1 MQQLT
6 QDLRVA
12 VRRLLKRPG
21 FTLIAIVSIA
31 IGIGAN
37 TAIFSLVNAIA
48 FRKAPLERPGELV
61 DIYKAQDGFD
71 YGTMAFPDL
80 RDLER
85 EHGDAFSGIAGF
97 RLTMSQVDE
106 GGTFE
111 AIPGELVT
119 GNYFSLL
126 GLRPAYGRGL
136 LPSDDVA
143 PGAHPVVVLSYDYW
157 ERRYAGDPSAV
168 GKTIR
173 LNAQPYTI
181 VGVAPKSYR
190 GAMRII
196 APAFYASRMMVS
208 QLQPGG
214 GANELEMRSNQS
226 VFGIGR
232 LAPGVT
238 MAQAKSVL
246 ERIAATLRVQ
256 APDQWKSDNSFPMV
270 ASTKVIVN
278 PMIDRVIVPAAAL
291 MMAVVAMVLLIAC
304 ANLASFLLAQ
314 AADRRREV
322 AVRLAIGAGRG
333 RLVRQFLTE
342 TLLLAVL
349 GGGAGLAL
357 AAVLLRLLVSANLP
371 LPIPIELDLSFDPLV
386 LSFSIAVTLLA
397 GIAFGL
403 APALQATRPDIAKI
417 IKDESVGGARSGNV
431 SLRGSLVVLQVAVSL
446 VLLVGSALFLRS
458 FKARLAIDPGFGSA
472 PAAMVQLQEPISTRT
487 PEQMFNFYTQLRN
500 QIAAV
505 PGVTAVGMI
514 DDLQLNALDNQS
526 TDVVIPGI
534 DPPPERDAWSI
545 DWARVSEGYFD
556 AAALKLIA
564 GRQFGSQD
572 TQDGDQVVIV
582 SDAFVKKFWP
592 GQSGLGNTIRV
603 RGKEMTVVGVAADA
617 KIKTLGE
624 DPLPFVYRP
633 FNQNPGAGMTLVA
646 RTQSNPDALIP
657 QLVSA
662 ARTLDPDVV
671 VMFTKTMDRH
681 LAESLLPH
689 RLGAWVISAF
699 GTIALLLAS
708 IGLFGVVSYAVST
721 RSREVGIRMAMGA
734 NVSQV
739 VKLMMGGGMRLVGIG
754 AVVGLVLSAVAAKV
768 LSGVLY
774 GVNATDPLAFLVAP
788 VVLLLVAIVAA
799 WIPARRVTRINPVL
813 AIRGD

>member
-1 MQQLT
+1 MQQIT
-6 QDLRVA
+6 QDLRIA
-12 VRRLLKRPG
+12 LRRLVKRPG
-21 FTLIAIVSIA
+21 FTLVAILSIA

-37 TAIFSLVNAIA
+37 TAIFSLVNAIV

-71 YGTMAFPDL
+71 FGTMSFPDL

-85 EHGDAFSGIAGF
+85 EHGDAFAGIAGF
-97 RLTMSQVDE
+97 RLALAQVDA

-126 GLRPAYGRGL
+126 GLRPAYGRPL

-157 ERRYAGDPSAV
+157 QRRYAGDPKVV
-168 GKTIR
+168 GSEIR
-173 LNAQPYTI
+173 INAQPYTI
-181 VGVAPKSYR
+181 VGIAPEAYR

-208 QLQPGG
+208 QLQPSGTD
-214 GANELEMRSNQS
+214 ELEARQNQS
-226 VFGIGR
+226 VFAIGR
-232 LAPGVT
+232 LKPGT
-238 MAQAKSVL
+238 TTAQATSVL
-246 ERIAATLRVQ
+246 ERIAATLRTQ
-256 APDQWKSDNSFPMV
+256 YPNQWKSDNRFPMI

-291 MMAVVAMVLLIAC
+291 MMAVVGMVLLIAC

-322 AVRLAIGAGRG
+322 AVRLALGAGRS

-342 TLLLAVL
+342 TLLLAVI
-349 GGGAGLAL
+349 GGGAGIAL
-357 AAVLLRLLVSANLP
+357 AAILLRALVSANLP
-371 LPIPIELDLSFDPLV
+371 IPIPIALDLSFDPMV
-386 LSFSIAVTLLA
+386 LGFSIAVTLIA
-397 GIAFGL
+397 GLAFGL
-403 APALQATRPDIAKI
+403 APALQATRPDIAGT
-417 IKDESVGGARSGNV
+417 IKDESTGGARSGNV
-431 SLRGSLVVLQVAVSL
+431 SLRGSLVVVQVAVSL

-472 PAAMVQLQEPISTRT
+472 PAAVVQLQEPTANRT
-487 PEQMFNFYTQLRN
+487 ADQSFNFYTQLRN
-500 QIAAV
+500 QMAAL

-526 TDVVIPGI
+526 TDVVIPGV
-534 DPPPERDAWSI
+534 DPPPEHDAWSI

-556 AAALKLIA
+556 AAALKLVA

-572 TQDGDQVVIV
+572 TPDGDQVVIV
-582 SDAFVKKFWP
+582 SEAFVKKFWP
-592 GQSGLGNTIRV
+592 GQSGLGNTLRV
-603 RGKEMTVVGVAADA
+603 RGKEMTVVGIAADA

-624 DPLPFVYRP
+624 DPIPYLYRP
-633 FNQNPGAGMTLVA
+633 FNQNPGTGMTIVA
-646 RTQSNPDALIP
+646 RTLANPEALIP
-657 QLVSA
+657 QVVSA

-671 VMFTKTMDRH
+671 VMFTKTMERH

-734 NVSQV
+734 DVRQV
-739 VKLMMGGGMRLVGIG
+739 VRLMMGGGIRLVAIG
-754 AVVGLVLSAVAAKV
+754 AVVGLALSAAAAKV

-774 GVNATDPLAFLVAP
+774 GVNASDPMPFLVAP
-788 VVLLLVAIVAA
+788 LVLLAVAVVAA

>member
-1 MQQLT
+1 MQQIT
-6 QDLRVA
+6 QDLRIA
-12 VRRLLKRPG
+12 LRRLVKRPG
-21 FTLIAIVSIA
+21 FTLVAILSIA

-37 TAIFSLVNAIA
+37 TAIFSLVNAIV

-71 YGTMAFPDL
+71 FGTMSFPDL

-85 EHGDAFSGIAGF
+85 EHGDAFAGIAGF
-97 RLTMSQVDE
+97 RLALAQVDA

-126 GLRPAYGRGL
+126 GLRPAYGRPL

-157 ERRYAGDPSAV
+157 QRRYAGDPKVV
-168 GKTIR
+168 GSEIR
-173 LNAQPYTI
+173 INAQPYTI
-181 VGVAPKSYR
+181 VGIAPEAYR

-208 QLQPGG
+208 QLQPSGTD
-214 GANELEMRSNQS
+214 ELEARQNQS
-226 VFGIGR
+226 VFAIGR
-232 LAPGVT
+232 LKPGT
-238 MAQAKSVL
+238 TTAQATSVL
-246 ERIAATLRVQ
+246 ERIAATLRTQ
-256 APDQWKSDNSFPMV
+256 YPNQWKSDNRFPMI

-291 MMAVVAMVLLIAC
+291 MMAVVGMVLLIAC

-322 AVRLAIGAGRG
+322 AVRLALGAGRS

-342 TLLLAVL
+342 TLLLAVI
-349 GGGAGLAL
+349 GGGAGIAL
-357 AAVLLRLLVSANLP
+357 AAILLRALVSANLP
-371 LPIPIELDLSFDPLV
+371 IPIPIALDLSFDPMV
-386 LSFSIAVTLLA
+386 LGFSIAVTLIA
-397 GIAFGL
+397 GLAFGL
-403 APALQATRPDIAKI
+403 APALQATRPDIAGT
-417 IKDESVGGARSGNV
+417 IKDESTGGARSGNV
-431 SLRGSLVVLQVAVSL
+431 SLRGSLVVVQVAVSL

-472 PAAMVQLQEPISTRT
+472 PAAVVQLQEPTANRT
-487 PEQMFNFYTQLRN
+487 ADQSFNFYTQLRN
-500 QIAAV
+500 QMAAV

-526 TDVVIPGI
+526 TDVVIPGV
-534 DPPPERDAWSI
+534 DPPPEHDAWSI

-556 AAALKLIA
+556 AAALKLVA

-572 TQDGDQVVIV
+572 TPDGDQVVIV
-582 SDAFVKKFWP
+582 SEAFVKKFWP
-592 GQSGLGNTIRV
+592 GQSGLGNTLRV
-603 RGKEMTVVGVAADA
+603 RGKEMTVVGIAADA

-624 DPLPFVYRP
+624 DPIPYLYRP
-633 FNQNPGAGMTLVA
+633 FNQNPGTGMTIVA
-646 RTQSNPDALIP
+646 RTLANPEALIP
-657 QLVSA
+657 QVVSA

-671 VMFTKTMDRH
+671 VMFTKTMERH

-734 NVSQV
+734 DVRQV
-739 VKLMMGGGMRLVGIG
+739 VRLMMGGGMRLVAIG
-754 AVVGLVLSAVAAKV
+754 AVVGLALSAAAAKV

-774 GVNATDPLAFLVAP
+774 GVNASDPMPFLVAP
-788 VVLLLVAIVAA
+788 LVLLAVAVVAA

>member
-1 MQQLT
+1 MQQIT
-6 QDLRVA
+6 QDLRIA
-12 VRRLLKRPG
+12 LRRLVKRPG
-21 FTLIAIVSIA
+21 FTLVAILSIA

-37 TAIFSLVNAIA
+37 TAIFSLVNAIV

-71 YGTMAFPDL
+71 FGTMSFPDL

-85 EHGDAFSGIAGF
+85 EHGDAFAGIAGF
-97 RLTMSQVDE
+97 RLALAQVDA

-126 GLRPAYGRGL
+126 GLRPAYGRPL

-157 ERRYAGDPSAV
+157 QRRYAGDPKVV
-168 GKTIR
+168 GSEIR
-173 LNAQPYTI
+173 INAQPYTI
-181 VGVAPKSYR
+181 VGIAPEAYR

-208 QLQPGG
+208 QLQPSGTD
-214 GANELEMRSNQS
+214 ELEARQNQS
-226 VFGIGR
+226 VFAIGR
-232 LAPGVT
+232 LKPGT
-238 MAQAKSVL
+238 TTAQATSVL
-246 ERIAATLRVQ
+246 ERIAATLRTQ
-256 APDQWKSDNSFPMV
+256 YPNQWKSDNRFPMI

-291 MMAVVAMVLLIAC
+291 MMAVVGMVLLIAC

-322 AVRLAIGAGRG
+322 AVRLALGAGRS

-342 TLLLAVL
+342 TLLLAVI
-349 GGGAGLAL
+349 GGGAGIAL
-357 AAVLLRLLVSANLP
+357 AAILLRALVSANLP
-371 LPIPIELDLSFDPLV
+371 IPIPIALDLSFDPMV
-386 LSFSIAVTLLA
+386 LGFSIAVTLIA
-397 GIAFGL
+397 GLAFGL
-403 APALQATRPDIAKI
+403 APALQATRPDIAGT
-417 IKDESVGGARSGNV
+417 IKDESTGGARSGNV
-431 SLRGSLVVLQVAVSL
+431 SLRGSLVVVQVAVSL

-472 PAAMVQLQEPISTRT
+472 PAAVVQLQEPTANRT
-487 PEQMFNFYTQLRN
+487 ADQSFNFYTQLRN
-500 QIAAV
+500 QMAAL

-526 TDVVIPGI
+526 TDVVIPGV
-534 DPPPERDAWSI
+534 DPPPEHDAWSI

-556 AAALKLIA
+556 AAALKLVA

-572 TQDGDQVVIV
+572 TPDGDQVVIV
-582 SDAFVKKFWP
+582 SEAFVKKFWP
-592 GQSGLGNTIRV
+592 GQSGLGNTLRV
-603 RGKEMTVVGVAADA
+603 RGKEMTVVGIAADA
-617 KIKTLGE
+617 KFKTLGE
-624 DPLPFVYRP
+624 DPIPYLYRP
-633 FNQNPGAGMTLVA
+633 FNQNPGTGMTIVA
-646 RTQSNPDALIP
+646 RTLANPEALIP
-657 QLVSA
+657 QVVSA

-671 VMFTKTMDRH
+671 VMFTKTMERH

-734 NVSQV
+734 DVRQV
-739 VKLMMGGGMRLVGIG
+739 VRLMMGGGMRLVAIG
-754 AVVGLVLSAVAAKV
+754 AVVGLALSAAAAKV

-774 GVNATDPLAFLVAP
+774 GVNASDPMPFLVAP
-788 VVLLLVAIVAA
+788 LVLLAVAVVAA

>member
-1 MQQLT
+1 MQQIT
-6 QDLRVA
+6 QDLRIA
-12 VRRLLKRPG
+12 LRRLVKRPG
-21 FTLIAIVSIA
+21 FTLVAILSIA

-37 TAIFSLVNAIA
+37 TAIFSLVNAIV

-71 YGTMAFPDL
+71 FGTMSFPDL

-85 EHGDAFSGIAGF
+85 EHGDAFAGIAGF
-97 RLTMSQVDE
+97 RLALAQVDA

-126 GLRPAYGRGL
+126 GLRPAYGRPL

-157 ERRYAGDPSAV
+157 QRRYAGDPKVV
-168 GKTIR
+168 GSEIR
-173 LNAQPYTI
+173 INAQPYTI
-181 VGVAPKSYR
+181 VGIAPEAYR

-208 QLQPGG
+208 QLQPSGTD
-214 GANELEMRSNQS
+214 ELEARQNQS
-226 VFGIGR
+226 VFAIGR
-232 LAPGVT
+232 LKPGT
-238 MAQAKSVL
+238 TTAQATSVL
-246 ERIAATLRVQ
+246 ERIAATLRTQ
-256 APDQWKSDNSFPMV
+256 YPNQWKSDNRFPMI

-291 MMAVVAMVLLIAC
+291 MMAVVGMVLLIAC

-322 AVRLAIGAGRG
+322 AVRLALGAGRS

-342 TLLLAVL
+342 TLLLAVI
-349 GGGAGLAL
+349 GGGAGIAL
-357 AAVLLRLLVSANLP
+357 AAILLRALVSANLP
-371 LPIPIELDLSFDPLV
+371 IPIPIALDLSFDPMV
-386 LSFSIAVTLLA
+386 LGFSIAVTLIA
-397 GIAFGL
+397 GLAFGL
-403 APALQATRPDIAKI
+403 APALQATRPDIAGT
-417 IKDESVGGARSGNV
+417 IKDESTGGARSGNV
-431 SLRGSLVVLQVAVSL
+431 SLRGSLVVVQVAVSL

-472 PAAMVQLQEPISTRT
+472 PAAVVQLQEPTANRT
-487 PEQMFNFYTQLRN
+487 ADQSFNFYTQLRN
-500 QIAAV
+500 QMAAL

-526 TDVVIPGI
+526 TDVVIPGV
-534 DPPPERDAWSI
+534 DPPPEHDAWSI

-556 AAALKLIA
+556 AAALKLVA

-572 TQDGDQVVIV
+572 TPDGDQVVIV
-582 SDAFVKKFWP
+582 SEAFVKKFWP
-592 GQSGLGNTIRV
+592 GQSGLGNTLRV
-603 RGKEMTVVGVAADA
+603 RGKEMTVVGIAADA

-624 DPLPFVYRP
+624 DPIPYLYRP
-633 FNQNPGAGMTLVA
+633 FNQNPGTGMTIVA
-646 RTQSNPDALIP
+646 RTLANPEALIP
-657 QLVSA
+657 QVVSA

-671 VMFTKTMDRH
+671 VMFSKTMERH

-734 NVSQV
+734 DVRQV
-739 VKLMMGGGMRLVGIG
+739 VRLMMGGGMRLVAIG
-754 AVVGLVLSAVAAKV
+754 AVVGLALSAAAAKV

-774 GVNATDPLAFLVAP
+774 GVNASDPMPFLVAP
-788 VVLLLVAIVAA
+788 LVLLAVAVVAA

>member
-1 MQQLT
+1 MQQIT
-6 QDLRVA
+6 QDLRIA
-12 VRRLLKRPG
+12 LRRLVKRPG
-21 FTLIAIVSIA
+21 FTLVAILSIA

-37 TAIFSLVNAIA
+37 TAIFSLVNAIV

-71 YGTMAFPDL
+71 FGTMSFPDL

-85 EHGDAFSGIAGF
+85 EHGDAFAGIAGF
-97 RLTMSQVDE
+97 RLALAQVDA

-126 GLRPAYGRGL
+126 GLRPAYGRPL

-157 ERRYAGDPSAV
+157 QRRYAGDPKVV
-168 GKTIR
+168 GSEIR
-173 LNAQPYTI
+173 INAQPYTI
-181 VGVAPKSYR
+181 VGIAPEAYR

-208 QLQPGG
+208 QLQPSGTD
-214 GANELEMRSNQS
+214 ELEARQNQS
-226 VFGIGR
+226 VFAIGR
-232 LAPGVT
+232 LKPGT
-238 MAQAKSVL
+238 TTAQATSVL
-246 ERIAATLRVQ
+246 ERIAATLRTQ
-256 APDQWKSDNSFPMV
+256 YPNQWKSDNRFPMI

-291 MMAVVAMVLLIAC
+291 MMAVVGMVLLIAC

-322 AVRLAIGAGRG
+322 AVRLALGAGRS

-342 TLLLAVL
+342 TLLLAVI
-349 GGGAGLAL
+349 GGGAGIAL
-357 AAVLLRLLVSANLP
+357 AAILLRALVSANLP
-371 LPIPIELDLSFDPLV
+371 IPIPIALDLSFDPMV
-386 LSFSIAVTLLA
+386 LGFSIAVTLIA
-397 GIAFGL
+397 GLAFGL
-403 APALQATRPDIAKI
+403 APALQATRPDIAGT
-417 IKDESVGGARSGNV
+417 IKDESTGGARSGNV
-431 SLRGSLVVLQVAVSL
+431 SLRGSLVVVQVAVSL

-472 PAAMVQLQEPISTRT
+472 PAAVVQLQEPTANRT
-487 PEQMFNFYTQLRN
+487 ADQSFNFYTQLRN
-500 QIAAV
+500 QMAAL

-526 TDVVIPGI
+526 TDVVIPGV
-534 DPPPERDAWSI
+534 DPPPEHDAWSI

-556 AAALKLIA
+556 AAALKLVA

-572 TQDGDQVVIV
+572 TPDGDQVVIV
-582 SDAFVKKFWP
+582 SEAFVKKFWP
-592 GQSGLGNTIRV
+592 GQSGLGNTLRV
-603 RGKEMTVVGVAADA
+603 RGKEMTVVGIAADA

-624 DPLPFVYRP
+624 DPIPYLYRP
-633 FNQNPGAGMTLVA
+633 FNQNPGTGMTIVA
-646 RTQSNPDALIP
+646 RTLANPEALIP
-657 QLVSA
+657 QVVSA

-671 VMFTKTMDRH
+671 VMFTKTMERH

-734 NVSQV
+734 DVRQV
-739 VKLMMGGGMRLVGIG
+739 VRLMMGGGMRLVAIG
-754 AVVGLVLSAVAAKV
+754 AVVGLALSAAAAKV

-774 GVNATDPLAFLVAP
+774 GVNASDPMPFLVAP
-788 VVLLLVAIVAA
+788 LVLLAVAVVAA